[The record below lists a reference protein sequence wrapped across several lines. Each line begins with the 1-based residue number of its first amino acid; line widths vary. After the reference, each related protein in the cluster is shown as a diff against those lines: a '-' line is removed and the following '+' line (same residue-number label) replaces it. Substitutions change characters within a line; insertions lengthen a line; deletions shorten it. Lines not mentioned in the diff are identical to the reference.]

1 MLENKITV
9 FFIVLSTETLRS
21 SSVRII
27 DLLIFVS
34 YVKDVITKWMI
45 YKKEVINSWWW
56 IAWCKEGKKG
66 TKGERKEGITK
77 ICGLKVC
84 FLSYPK

>member
-1 MLENKITV
+1 MVIILTSSKIIRKTLLLNNLVISLRMLENKITV

-34 YVKDVITKWMI
+34 YVKDVTK
-45 YKKEVINSWWW
+45 
-56 IAWCKEGKKG
+56 
-66 TKGERKEGITK
+66 
-77 ICGLKVC
+77 
-84 FLSYPK
+84 

>member
-1 MLENKITV
+1 MVIILTSSKIIRKTLLLNNSVISLRMLENKITV

-34 YVKDVITKWMI
+34 YVNDVITK
-45 YKKEVINSWWW
+45 
-56 IAWCKEGKKG
+56 
-66 TKGERKEGITK
+66 
-77 ICGLKVC
+77 
-84 FLSYPK
+84 

>member
-1 MLENKITV
+1 MVIILTSSKIIRKTLLLNNLVISLRMLENKITV

-34 YVKDVITKWMI
+34 YVKDVITK
-45 YKKEVINSWWW
+45 
-56 IAWCKEGKKG
+56 
-66 TKGERKEGITK
+66 
-77 ICGLKVC
+77 
-84 FLSYPK
+84 

>member
-1 MLENKITV
+1 MVIILTSSKIIRKTLLLNNSVISLRMLENKITV

-34 YVKDVITKWMI
+34 YVKDVTK
-45 YKKEVINSWWW
+45 
-56 IAWCKEGKKG
+56 
-66 TKGERKEGITK
+66 
-77 ICGLKVC
+77 
-84 FLSYPK
+84 

>member
-1 MLENKITV
+1 MVIILTSSKIIRKTLLLNNSVISLRMLENKITV

-34 YVKDVITKWMI
+34 YVKDVITK
-45 YKKEVINSWWW
+45 
-56 IAWCKEGKKG
+56 
-66 TKGERKEGITK
+66 
-77 ICGLKVC
+77 
-84 FLSYPK
+84 

>member
-34 YVKDVITKWMI
+34 YVKDVTKWMI
-45 YKKEVINSWWW
+45 YKKEEINSWWW
-56 IAWCKEGKKG
+56 IAWYKEVKKG
-66 TKGERKEGITK
+66 RKEERKEGITK